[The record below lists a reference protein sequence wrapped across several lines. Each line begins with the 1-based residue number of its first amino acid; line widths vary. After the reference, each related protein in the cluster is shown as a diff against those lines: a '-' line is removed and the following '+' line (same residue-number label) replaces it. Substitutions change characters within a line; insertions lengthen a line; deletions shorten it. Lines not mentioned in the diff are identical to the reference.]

1 MRYFF
6 DVDDE
11 TDESGTIFPEQ
22 SAVPE
27 AAMTFLLELA
37 RDRQIKGEMHEL
49 HLRVR
54 SEIGAPVCEAVLS
67 LRYMPVVTH

>member
-1 MRYFF
+1 MRYYF
-6 DVDDE
+6 DVDGE
-11 TDESGTIFPEQ
+11 MDESGTIFPEK
-22 SAVPE
+22 SEVPA

-37 RDRQIKGEMHEL
+37 RDRQAKGDVQEL

-54 SEIGAPVCEAVLS
+54 SEIGAPVCEAILS

>member
-6 DVDDE
+6 DVDGE
-11 TDESGTIFPEQ
+11 LDESGTIFPEQ
-22 SAVPE
+22 SAVPA

-37 RDRQIKGEMHEL
+37 RDRQAKGNVQEL

-54 SEIGAPVCEAVLS
+54 SEIGAPVCEASLS
-67 LRYMPVVTH
+67 LRYLPVVRH